1 MQEALTA
8 IENALMRID
17 FLSWAD
23 FFRGVARHARLH
35 RFETI
40 DAPMLQGES
49 AMRRYGIH
57 CYGRGVSVTLR
68 EDEDGRQRRSYRR
81 WFYVNAKRANFAE
94 YVMLRH
100 GVQPVNP
107 LNAKNWAAAG
117 RGRFRAWDA
126 KRSLRPTTIN
136 EVISNLFG
144 GGR

>member
-1 MQEALTA
+1 MLEAIAA

-17 FLSWAD
+17 FLSWFD
-23 FFRGVARHARLH
+23 LLRGVMRHGRLH

-40 DAPMLQGES
+40 DTPMLHGES
-49 AMRRYGIH
+49 ALRRYGINS
-57 CYGRGVSVTLR
+57 YGRGVEVSLKTDR
-68 EDEDGRQRRSYRR
+68 EGRKRRSYLR
-81 WFYVNAKRANFAE
+81 WFYVNRKQANFAE
-94 YVMLRH
+94 YILIRH
-100 GVQPVNP
+100 GIQPSNP

-126 KRSLRPTTIN
+126 KRSLRPTTLT

>member
-1 MQEALTA
+1 MLEAIVA

-17 FLSWAD
+17 FLSWFD
-23 FFRGVARHARLH
+23 LLRGVMRHGRLH

-40 DAPMLQGES
+40 DTPMLHGES
-49 AMRRYGIH
+49 ALRRYGIH
-57 CYGRGVSVTLR
+57 CYGRGVSLSLR
-68 EDEDGRQRRSYRR
+68 EDESGRKRCSYRR
-81 WFYVNAKRANFAE
+81 WFYINAKQANFAE
-94 YVMLRH
+94 YILVRH
-100 GVQPVNP
+100 GVQPANP
-107 LNAKNWAAAG
+107 LNANNWKAAG